1 MERTGIYSEESKLL
15 IECLL
20 SGQMS
25 VRQFME
31 HCKENPELLDI
42 LKILNRRYER
52 CGHVSYAKENL
63 MIQR

>member
-20 SGQMS
+20 SEQMS
-25 VRQFME
+25 VSQFMK
-31 HCKENPELLDI
+31 HCKENPELLEI

-52 CGHVSYAKENL
+52 CGDASFVRENS
-63 MIQR
+63 MM